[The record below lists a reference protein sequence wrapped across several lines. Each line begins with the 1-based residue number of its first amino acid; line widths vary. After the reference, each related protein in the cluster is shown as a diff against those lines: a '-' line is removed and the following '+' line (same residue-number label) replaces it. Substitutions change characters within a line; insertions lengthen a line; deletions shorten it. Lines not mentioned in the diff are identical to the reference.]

1 MKRIAILLALALL
14 LVFPVVAQM
23 RAEFTAVNGKV
34 EYRNAGGSWQTASVG
49 VTVNE
54 NTTISTGF
62 GAGATLAM
70 GESTVEVQQ
79 LTRMVFEELA
89 ENQSETTTRLAL
101 NVGRINAEVR
111 STAGRSSDF
120 RVRSPLSTA
129 AVRGTSFSFD
139 GETITVS
146 EGTVAFIN
154 RLNQAR
160 NVGAG
165 QSSVTTGDDVPKKP
179 SDVAQDDSTT
189 SIAPIGSGSEDESE
203 GGGGTEGEVPSG
215 PRSTRGTVT
224 VTVQ

>member
-1 MKRIAILLALALL
+1 MKRHVIVLALAVLTIL
-14 LVFPVVAQM
+14 PVAAQ

-34 EYRNAGGSWQTASVG
+34 EYRAAGGSWQTASVG
-49 VTVNE
+49 ATVDQ

-62 GAGATLAM
+62 GASASLMM
-70 GESTVEVQQ
+70 GESTVEVEQ
-79 LTRMVFEELA
+79 LTRMVFEEIV
-89 ENQSETTTRLAL
+89 ENQSETTTRLSL

-146 EGTVAFIN
+146 EGTVAFVN
-154 RLNQAR
+154 RLNQSR

-165 QSSVTTGDDVPKKP
+165 QSSVTTGTDVPKKP
-179 SDVAQDDSTT
+179 SEVAQEQSTT
-189 SIAPIGSGSEDESE
+189 SIAPIGSGSEDE
-203 GGGGTEGEVPSG
+203 GGGEDDAEIPAG
-215 PRSTRGTVT
+215 PRSTRGTAVVT
-224 VTVQ
+224 VE